1 MFKSLSK
8 LIKAIG
14 LLIISLMIGITG
26 FHWIEGYSFIDALY
40 MCVITIST
48 VGFSTVRELSEAG
61 KVFISFYIIFNLF
74 VLAYG
79 LSVITSY
86 IFEGGL
92 RSIVQKFKTNQEI
105 RKMKNHVIVCG
116 YGRNGSKACAE
127 LMQNG
132 KDFIVIENNQET
144 IDMVPADKDIHVIH
158 GDATMEEVL
167 QQAGVDKAD
176 YVITTLARDS
186 DNVYITLTAKEFNP
200 SIKVISRAS
209 DILSGKKLVTAG
221 AYKVIMPD
229 LLGGL
234 HMAQLITKPYVIE
247 FLELLNGVG
256 NENLTL
262 EEITY
267 SQLKK
272 DFRDKTISDLHIR
285 NNTGVTVIGFKNR
298 GKFFFNP
305 GPETRLVDET
315 IIIVVGDEKQLDRFK
330 EQYMKGN

>member
-1 MFKSLSK
+1 M
-8 LIKAIG
+8 
-14 LLIISLMIGITG
+14 LLIISLVIGITG
-26 FHWIEGYSFIDALY
+26 FHWIEGYSFTDAFY

-48 VGFSTVRELSEAG
+48 VGFSTVRELSAG
-61 KVFISFYIIFNLF
+61 GKIFVSLYIIFNLF

-92 RSIVQKFKTNQEI
+92 RSILHKYKTNQGI

-127 LMQNG
+127 LLQNK
-132 KDFIVIENNQET
+132 KDFIVIENDPEV
-144 IDMVPADKDIHVIH
+144 ISLFPHDKDIHFIH
-158 GDATMEEVL
+158 GDATMEEIL
-167 QQAGVDKAD
+167 QQAGVDRAE

-200 SIKVISRAS
+200 SVKVISRAS
-209 DILSGKKLVTAG
+209 DILSGKKLARAG
-221 AYKVIMPD
+221 AFRVVMPD
-229 LLGGL
+229 VLGGL

-247 FLELLNGVG
+247 FLDLLNGVG
-256 NENLTL
+256 NESLSV

-267 SQLKK
+267 SELKK
-272 DFRDKTISDLHIR
+272 EFRDKTIADLHIR

-305 GPETRLVDET
+305 GPETMLVDDT
-315 IIIVVGDEKQLDRFK
+315 IIIVVGDDVQLDKFRRH
-330 EQYMKGN
+330 YMK